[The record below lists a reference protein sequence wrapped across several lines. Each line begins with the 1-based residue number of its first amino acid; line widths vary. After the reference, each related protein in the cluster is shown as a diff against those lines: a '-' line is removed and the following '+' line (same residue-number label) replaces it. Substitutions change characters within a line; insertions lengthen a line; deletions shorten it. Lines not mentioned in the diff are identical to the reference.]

1 MRLHEHGAVKGTD
14 MKTSLKVALS
24 TALAAMVV
32 LAMAVPAFASG
43 GFFPKTGGDVNFVL
57 NGLRASAEFAVRATG
72 APAVGEDHAPATGT
86 FAFQTKGLR
95 YVAKISHVHAHS
107 ATEVHFGGSIVKSS
121 DPSMVGK
128 FVQVAVV
135 DGGTPG
141 RNGDTISVL
150 VTDTDTHAEPTAVP
164 VTGGNLFVQTN

>member
-1 MRLHEHGAVKGTD
+1 
-14 MKTSLKVALS
+14 MKTSLKVAIS

-43 GFFPKTGGDVNFVL
+43 GFLPRVSGDVSFVL

-72 APAVGEDHAPATGT
+72 EPAAGEDHAPAAGT
-86 FAFQTKGLR
+86 FAFKSKGLR
-95 YVAKISHVHAHS
+95 YVAKIDHVHAH
-107 ATEVHFGGSIVKSS
+107 AANEVHFGGSIVKSS

-128 FVQVAVV
+128 FVQVAAV

-141 RNGDTISVL
+141 RKGDTISVL
-150 VTDTDTHAEPTAVP
+150 VTDTDTHAEPMAVP
-164 VTGGNLFVQTN
+164 VTGGNLVVRTN

>member
-1 MRLHEHGAVKGTD
+1 
-14 MKTSLKVALS
+14 MKTSLKVAIS

-43 GFFPKTGGDVNFVL
+43 GLFPRAGGDVNFVL
-57 NGLRASAEFAVRATG
+57 NGQRASVEFAVRATA

-86 FAFQTKGLR
+86 FVFQTKGLS
-95 YVAKISHVHAHS
+95 YVVKINHVHAHS
-107 ATEVHFGGSIVKSS
+107 ASEVHFGGSIVKSS

-128 FVQVAVV
+128 FVQVAAV

-150 VTDTDTHAEPTAVP
+150 VTDTDTHAEPMAVP
-164 VTGGNLFVQTN
+164 VTGGNLFVRAN